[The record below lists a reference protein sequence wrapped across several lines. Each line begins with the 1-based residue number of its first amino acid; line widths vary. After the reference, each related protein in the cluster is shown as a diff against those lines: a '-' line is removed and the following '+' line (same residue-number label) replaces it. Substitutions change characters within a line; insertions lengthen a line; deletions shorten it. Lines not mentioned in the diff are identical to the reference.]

1 MDSGGGDTAGG
12 DRVGTCALGEVAE
25 GEGVTSKEE
34 EAADVR
40 TEHL

>member
-12 DRVGTCALGEVAE
+12 DRVGTCALGVGE

-34 EAADVR
+34 AVADVR